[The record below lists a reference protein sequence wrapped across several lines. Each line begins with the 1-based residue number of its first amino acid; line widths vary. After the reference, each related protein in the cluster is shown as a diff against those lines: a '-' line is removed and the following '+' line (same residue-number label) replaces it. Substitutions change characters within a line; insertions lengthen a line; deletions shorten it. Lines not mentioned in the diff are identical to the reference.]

1 MTVSVHSN
9 LGFIRSLNVLLI
21 LTGLSL
27 SSPIRSLE
35 NHHRES
41 VGRDVGDNPLLD
53 AQDFLSQFL
62 STINLTELKPQPRPL
77 AARKE
82 PPDYMLELY
91 NRFAH
96 DRTAVPSANI
106 VRSFKNE
113 GTNLL
118 LFSTTKCIYCIKKLN
133 IVLKR

>member
-1 MTVSVHSN
+1 MTVSVFAN
-9 LGFIRSLNVLLI
+9 LGFIGSLNVLLLM

-35 NHHRES
+35 NHHRAS

-62 STINLTELKPQPRPL
+62 STMNLTELRPQPRPL

-82 PPDYMLELY
+82 PPEYMLELY

-113 GTNLL
+113 GTNLY
-118 LFSTTKCIYCIKKLN
+118 F
-133 IVLKR
+133 V